1 MGEETSHRLLGGS
14 RSRKQLVS
22 KAAGLVCTGGIV
34 RVISV
39 FINTRKVL
47 LLRGGGGGADGVPAL
62 CCGSPPALSRERA
75 GLTQA
80 QYNMKPTVVS
90 ICGV

>member
-14 RSRKQLVS
+14 GSRKQLVS
-22 KAAGLVCTGGIV
+22 KAAGLVCGGGIV

-47 LLRGGGGGADGVPAL
+47 LLRGGGGADGVPAL
-62 CCGSPPALSRERA
+62 CCGSPPALSQERA

-80 QYNMKPTVVS
+80 QYNMQPTVVS